1 MDGCI
6 FRLRYAHPLN
16 KIGEWTHVLAKG
28 RQFLF
33 LMSSTIFLMVKSGK
47 SIVCDRGGKKSTTK
61 EKDLLP
67 SENE

>member
-1 MDGCI
+1 M
-6 FRLRYAHPLN
+6 
-16 KIGEWTHVLAKG
+16 LAKG

-47 SIVCDRGGKKSTTK
+47 SIVCDRGGKKSRTK

>member
-1 MDGCI
+1 M
-6 FRLRYAHPLN
+6 L
-16 KIGEWTHVLAKG
+16 TKG

-33 LMSSTIFLMVKSGK
+33 LMSSTIFLMVKFGE
-47 SIVCDRGGKKSTTK
+47 SIVCDIGGKQSRTK

>member
-1 MDGCI
+1 MLG
-6 FRLRYAHPLN
+6 
-16 KIGEWTHVLAKG
+16 KG

-47 SIVCDRGGKKSTTK
+47 SIVCDRGGKKSRTK